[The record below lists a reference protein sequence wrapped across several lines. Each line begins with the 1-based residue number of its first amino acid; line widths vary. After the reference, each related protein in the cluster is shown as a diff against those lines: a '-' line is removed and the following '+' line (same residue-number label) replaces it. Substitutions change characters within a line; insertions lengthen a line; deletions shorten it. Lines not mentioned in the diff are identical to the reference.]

1 MGSELGITP
10 STKPKARLDT
20 LGIFWLALS
29 ATWTVILFGA
39 MLFLWWK
46 RDVSVLRVRGLGL
59 SLTAISILHC
69 FWLCVTTGYVYAPL
83 MPEVYEFWIMSIW
96 VPFGF
101 ALFHASNTRF
111 LYVTSAQKKYIQK
124 PVETRSDDQRPRI
137 RKTIAARWRMLPY
150 TTKVLAVVGLGMFF
164 HLLLTVFVF
173 LVSRKFHSTWGIPGT
188 EVSGTWME
196 QKYEQGRGWEWWPSI
211 VWQMFWAWIVA
222 PVILWRSRGLPNI
235 QGWRTQTIA
244 CCISGLHAAPMWL
257 IALYAPGMT
266 EVNNYFIPPQ
276 WIALSIMMLE
286 VFTVFIPLWEA
297 CKQDSLSRETL
308 ASINRWEARQKM
320 AQHSGKS
327 IGSST
332 SGSSGAVSWTGSKN
346 GSVSTS
352 GTSILTMDALEH
364 TLAVNPEPLQEFSA
378 VSDFSG
384 ENIAFLTRVRQWRA
398 QHTFGTGTGTGTA
411 KTAKCE
417 SDSAITL
424 VVSRESYES
433 ALLIYIDFICPISA
447 EFQVNLSSRDFKKL
461 RSIFSDAARMVTSG
475 RSHHDPVTPFADS
488 PMRPEEDTALVRYM
502 GPIPDEFSDSIF
514 DEAELSIKYLVL
526 TNTWPKF
533 IKGQSSL
540 DGIVPV

>member
-1 MGSELGITP
+1 
-10 STKPKARLDT
+10 
-20 LGIFWLALS
+20 
-29 ATWTVILFGA
+29 
-39 MLFLWWK
+39 
-46 RDVSVLRVRGLGL
+46 
-59 SLTAISILHC
+59 
-69 FWLCVTTGYVYAPL
+69 
-83 MPEVYEFWIMSIW
+83 
-96 VPFGF
+96 
-101 ALFHASNTRF
+101 
-111 LYVTSAQKKYIQK
+111 
-124 PVETRSDDQRPRI
+124 
-137 RKTIAARWRMLPY
+137 
-150 TTKVLAVVGLGMFF
+150 
-164 HLLLTVFVF
+164 
-173 LVSRKFHSTWGIPGT
+173 
-188 EVSGTWME
+188 
-196 QKYEQGRGWEWWPSI
+196 
-211 VWQMFWAWIVA
+211 
-222 PVILWRSRGLPNI
+222 
-235 QGWRTQTIA
+235 
-244 CCISGLHAAPMWL
+244 
-257 IALYAPGMT
+257 
-266 EVNNYFIPPQ
+266 
-276 WIALSIMMLE
+276 MLE
-286 VFTVFIPLWEA
+286 IFTVFIPLWEA

-332 SGSSGAVSWTGSKN
+332 SGSSGSSGTASWTGSKN

-378 VSDFSG
+378 VFDFSG

-398 QHTFGTGTGTGTA
+398 QYTFGTA
-411 KTAKCE
+411 KTGKCE

-424 VVSRESYES
+424 VLSRESYES

-475 RSHHDPVTPFADS
+475 RSYHDPVTPFADS

-502 GPIPDEFSDSIF
+502 GPIPDDFNDSVF

-533 IKGQSSL
+533 IKGQNSL